1 MGGSLNTM
9 LRSTWLCLRH
19 KNYRIIWE
27 NTYELNANHE
37 VKKKLGNYTLLLK
50 HIDKTGRTSQ
60 ATILCGLI
68 AGAYL
73 NVYSLVEQTR
83 MPSLVW

>member
-37 VKKKLGNYTLLLK
+37 VKKKNWAIIRY
-50 HIDKTGRTSQ
+50 
-60 ATILCGLI
+60 C
-68 AGAYL
+68 
-73 NVYSLVEQTR
+73 
-83 MPSLVW
+83 

>member
-1 MGGSLNTM
+1 MGRSLNTM

-37 VKKKLGNYTLLLK
+37 VKKKIGQLY
-50 HIDKTGRTSQ
+50 
-60 ATILCGLI
+60 AI
-68 AGAYL
+68 AEAY
-73 NVYSLVEQTR
+73 
-83 MPSLVW
+83 